1 MHDERERVVRQGQE
15 AWRRLKKEKS
25 WQDWLKVGEA
35 LLVGREWAMHQAG
48 VNRPEGKG
56 YAMAFSEW
64 LSRYKL
70 DDMDKGDRARLFAC
84 MDNLGLIEQWR
95 STLTQTERL
104 KLNHPNS
111 VWRKWQKAVEPPA
124 QQDGTAEPR
133 PSLRDSVVTLSEEN
147 EQLKAHIAELEAA
160 RLEKCPSC
168 GHSLV
173 TKMAQSTAD

>member
-1 MHDERERVVRQGQE
+1 MTDERDRVVRQGQE

-25 WQDWLKVGEA
+25 WQDWLKFGEA
-35 LLVGREWAMHQAG
+35 LLVGREWSMHQAG

-64 LSRYKL
+64 LQRYKL

-111 VWRKWQKAVEPPA
+111 VWRKWQKAVEPPKEE
-124 QQDGTAEPR
+124 DKTAEPK
-133 PSLRDSVVTLSEEN
+133 PTLKDSVVNLSEEL
-147 EQLKAHIAELEAA
+147 ERAKAHIAELEAS
-160 RLEKCPSC
+160 RLERCPSC
-168 GHSLV
+168 EY
-173 TKMAQSTAD
+173 